1 MKKLFVILMLFATV
15 AFATPFKMSMLDGG
29 NVLYVQKHPQK
40 AGYTIVTVQLANTDI
55 YVVETDKNAV
65 IRKVF
70 YWDGTQLVLVFNTH
84 EA

>member
-40 AGYTIVTVQLANTDI
+40 AGYTIVTVQLANNDI
-55 YVVETDKNAV
+55 YDEGSLARFSEQAN
-65 IRKVF
+65 
-70 YWDGTQLVLVFNTH
+70 LVASLRSASF
-84 EA
+84 ERPS